1 MAICIQ
7 YVQSGISSSL
17 INTRDDDKND
27 VDYNDVNDRANNEN
41 GTVFIQIVDKKSD
54 SSGGGFQLEIKLQR
68 CERAEGSQVLAVSPL
83 VS

>member
-41 GTVFIQIVDKKSD
+41 GTVFIQIVDKKMTRVGAFSW
-54 SSGGGFQLEIKLQR
+54 K
-68 CERAEGSQVLAVSPL
+68 
-83 VS
+83 

>member
-17 INTRDDDKND
+17 INTRDDDDDDKND

-41 GTVFIQIVDKKSD
+41 GTVFIQIVDKKVTRV
-54 SSGGGFQLEIKLQR
+54 GGLSAGNKAPAL
-68 CERAEGSQVLAVSPL
+68 
-83 VS
+83 